1 MLNNVDIGVN
11 IDLNHPEF
19 YLMKKKDT
27 NKSSLKILD
36 CTLYYDKVFVSPDLA
51 ISHNVILN
59 QGQNALYN
67 FKRCEVRNFLIS
79 QGSSSFAWDNV
90 TTGILPSFVILAFVE
105 TDAYNGSVLK
115 NPYKFETCSIS
126 DINASV
132 SGISVAPRHLN
143 LNFEQKNPLSQHAYF
158 SLFKQ
163 LNLNR
168 FDRANL
174 IDYDLYN
181 NGAFMLAYNL
191 TTDRGSDEFCSGYGA
206 TGNLRF
212 EGKFARPLP
221 ASITALAYLQYDAD
235 LIVDKDR
242 NIYPANY

>member
-19 YLMKKKDT
+19 YLMKKKEE

-36 CTLYYDKVFVSPDLA
+36 CSLYYDKIFVSPDLA

-67 FKRCEVRNFLIS
+67 YKRCEVRNYLIS
-79 QGSSSFAWDNV
+79 QGGTSFAWDNV

-115 NPYKFETCSIS
+115 NPFYLQPFSIS
-126 DINASV
+126 RISASIN
-132 SGISVAPRHLN
+132 GIEIAPRNLS
-143 LNFEQKNPLSQHAYF
+143 LNFDQKKPISQHAYF

-163 LNLNR
+163 LNL
-168 FDRANL
+168 
-174 IDYDLYN
+174 I
-181 NGAFMLAYNL
+181 
-191 TTDRGSDEFCSGYGA
+191 EQ
-206 TGNLRF
+206 
-212 EGKFARPLP
+212 
-221 ASITALAYLQYDAD
+221 I
-235 LIVDKDR
+235 
-242 NIYPANY
+242 